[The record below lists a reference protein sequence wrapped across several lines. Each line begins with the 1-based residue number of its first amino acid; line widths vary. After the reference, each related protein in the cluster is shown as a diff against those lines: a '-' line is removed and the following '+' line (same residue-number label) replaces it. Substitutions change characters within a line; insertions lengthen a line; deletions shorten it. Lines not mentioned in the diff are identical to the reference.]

1 MSTFSDFNNSFAIH
15 PSKKDISLKTDVN
28 AVVQSIKSLLLT
40 DKGERLFQPDVGS
53 NIRQMLFENYTPQTT
68 ILLKQFISETVENFE
83 PRAAILDISVSPDD
97 DNNTMQVKIMV
108 RIVNQ
113 ADPVQMDLIL
123 ERIR

>member
-15 PSKKDISLKTDVN
+15 PSKKDLALKSDVG

-40 DKGERLFQPDVGS
+40 DRGERLFQPEVGS

-68 ILLKQFISETVENFE
+68 ILLKQFITETIDNYE
-83 PRAAILDISVSPDD
+83 PRASIIDVTVTPDD
-97 DNNTMQVKIMV
+97 DNNAMNIKMMV

-113 ADPVQMDLIL
+113 GDPVSTGLVL

>member
-15 PSKKDISLKTDVN
+15 PSKKDLALKSDVN

-40 DKGERLFQPDVGS
+40 DRGERLFQPDVGS

-68 ILLKQFISETVENFE
+68 ILLKQFINETIESFE
-83 PRAAILDISVSPDD
+83 PRAEIIDVSVSPDD
-97 DNNTMQVKIMV
+97 DNNTMNVRIMV
-108 RIVNQ
+108 RIVN
-113 ADPVQMDLIL
+113 ATEPVTMDLIL

>member
-1 MSTFSDFNNSFAIH
+1 MSTFSDFNNSFATH
-15 PSKKDISLKTDVN
+15 PSKKDLALKSDVT

-68 ILLKQFISETVENFE
+68 ILLKQFINETIDNFE
-83 PRAAILDISVSPDD
+83 PRASVIDVTVTPDD
-97 DNNTMQVKIMV
+97 DNNTMNIKMMV

-113 ADPVQMDLIL
+113 GDPVTMDLIL

>member
-15 PSKKDISLKTDVN
+15 PSKKDLALKSDVT

-68 ILLKQFISETVENFE
+68 ILLKQFINETIDNFE
-83 PRAAILDISVSPDD
+83 PRASVIDVTVTPDD
-97 DNNTMQVKIMV
+97 DNNTMNIKMMV

-113 ADPVQMDLIL
+113 GDPVTMDLIL